1 MSELQ
6 YNYRNIPEHSHIL
19 QELWNLKKK
28 NQWVECAHSLCFQN
42 SYFGHMLMMLQE

>member
-28 NQWVECAHSLCFQN
+28 SV
-42 SYFGHMLMMLQE
+42 G